1 MRTRLLIITVF
12 VCFCLSKTNGQN
24 LFNKNY
30 VNTDGSGNWIAYNLI
45 LNDSLYIINGGY
57 SVLRENCS
65 SYWSRGTFLVSID
78 TAGNLINKKHFSDCE
93 KRIYEGSRRSIV
105 LSPNQDLIYSCGV
118 VFYNDVPISS
128 DYLAVFDFNLDTL
141 SFFEYNLDTTSKRV
155 YSLCNSK
162 DNCLV
167 LAGASD
173 STFNELVGFPDT
185 TYSKSYLCKL
195 SLQGQTIWAKSY
207 SFGNISDGCW
217 STFYHVINTYD
228 NGYLMA
234 GRTSDFGNSRN
245 LIMKTD
251 SLGIQKW
258 VRFYGN
264 LNYGNPSFSDLI
276 ETYDSCYIV
285 CGAYTYGETGGG
297 LYPYDGWLIKLD
309 KDGNEKWNR
318 KHRDY
323 VYGSTDW
330 RDTIYSF
337 YYGLVE
343 KPNHDILAICGT
355 RSDDEHNYI
364 GERFRLRCLDS
375 IGNKKWDKVFTSVG
389 NQQGPLWPNSIRL
402 TDDGGIAI
410 AGWGEI
416 YYWNEQN
423 QWTSDQRI
431 FLIKTDSLGNDV
443 ETTIRP
449 VAAQPISKF
458 ELVCYPNPASGE
470 FWVDLPEE
478 NNGDVLEIYA
488 TNGSLVYEQPATPGV
503 NRVDLCGVRPGMYLA
518 RLREAGMFGKIII
531 E

>member
-1 MRTRLLIITVF
+1 MFFFVISLCANAQETVR
-12 VCFCLSKTNGQN
+12 
-24 LFNKNY
+24 FNYNY
-30 VNTDGSGNWIAYNLI
+30 PYPWQYDCNSMIAIDSTYYLVGNIARFTESCGY
-45 LNDSLYIINGGY
+45 SLYGYHVSVINKHGIRDTTIIFDKCGEDTYIGLGSSMNYINDTIVVVGDIQTNNQWQLFILKLDYELDTINVDYYMNDTLTKRMVSFSFDWDNNIIFCGQTDSSY
-57 SVLRENCS
+57 NEIANPAPDETYTKSYLYKVSPSGETIWKKSYPITNCS
-65 SYWSRGTFLVSID
+65 S
-78 TAGNLINKKHFSDCE
+78 
-93 KRIYEGSRRSIV
+93 
-105 LSPNQDLIYSCGV
+105 
-118 VFYNDVPISS
+118 
-128 DYLAVFDFNLDTL
+128 
-141 SFFEYNLDTTSKRV
+141 
-155 YSLCNSK
+155 
-162 DNCLV
+162 
-167 LAGASD
+167 
-173 STFNELVGFPDT
+173 
-185 TYSKSYLCKL
+185 
-195 SLQGQTIWAKSY
+195 
-207 SFGNISDGCW
+207 GCW
-217 STFYHVINTYD
+217 SYFRKVVSTYD
-228 NGYLMA
+228 KGYIA
-234 GRTSDFGNSRN
+234 IGYFHSVHGRN
-245 LIMKTD
+245 IVVKVD
-251 SLGIQKW
+251 SLGNQKW
-258 VRFYGN
+258 VKFYGN
-264 LNYGNPSFSDLI
+264 PNYNNPNLMDI
-276 ETYDSCYIV
+276 VETEDSCIVV

-375 IGNKKWDKVFTSVG
+375 SGNKKWDKVFTSVG
-389 NQQGPLWPNSIRL
+389 NQQGPLWPNSICL

-449 VAAQPISKF
+449 IAAHPIGKF

-470 FWVDLPEE
+470 FWVEAPGE
-478 NNGDVLEIYA
+478 DVLEVFA
-488 TNGSLVYEQPATPGV
+488 TNGSMVLAVNVAQGL
-503 NRVDLCGVRPGMYLA
+503 NRVDLCGVKPGMYLV
-518 RLREAGMFGKIII
+518 RLREAGVFGKIII